1 MVDTNSKCKEIRR
14 EAFEY
19 IHKLVTQLEID
30 NWNKCHD
37 ENEFDKGK
45 SRAYREV
52 VRILTNELNKY

>member
-14 EAFEY
+14 DAFED

-30 NWNKCHD
+30 NWNKYHD